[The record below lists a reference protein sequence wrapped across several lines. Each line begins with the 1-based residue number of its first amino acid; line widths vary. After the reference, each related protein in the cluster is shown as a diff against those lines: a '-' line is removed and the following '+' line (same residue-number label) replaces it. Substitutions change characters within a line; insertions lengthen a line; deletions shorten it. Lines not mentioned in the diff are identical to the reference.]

1 MSKNLPQEKIDNIIK
16 FQRSY
21 RFLKSELN
29 NLSTEVIFLK
39 ECLVE
44 MSNNLI
50 SLHKL
55 KLYEGVVNGYSV
67 IFNELNQIKTK
78 LADIPDIIRISYL
91 NKKSINVIS
100 KEIYE
105 CRANIIK
112 YMSHIAMQDIRL
124 MLRVLLGSNW
134 NDHFSYNDL
143 VRIDLMSRLFN
154 PITCWDSSIHKEK
167 VPYMKQETP
176 KRQQFTQE
184 NINSI
189 VENNIKTTA
198 IAISDINAFPMFLKS
213 LTEMVMKDK
222 KITKPDRKI
231 DFDHMDMLGMFKTS
245 DNVIFIKNSSSTTM
259 LEDKCGFLVLIR
271 LNERVIVIPGFAKDD
286 MLELYKT
293 NNVVSEKILQ
303 IKKYVSYEIVTV
315 PKLFKNNFSE
325 ILSLR
330 DILVMNAEE
339 IGLVIKKRY
348 NDYKS
353 LRNKHLT
360 SLINDF
366 LLASKFRKLEIITLF
381 LCGNETDVKL
391 AYLLYDILKI
401 KDKKDIAS
409 DIYNSLPTKFK
420 VKLDETEGIMAE
432 EEEKLL
438 KSNMSELSYERRIN
452 LLNVS
457 QDVKDKAIEKLK
469 AMKTNIQ
476 GDGKAQSWLDGFLK
490 IPFGS
495 YRENKLMNF
504 KKEFSKRIN
513 NNMVFGDAK
522 LLTFDSIS
530 KYVLNNNDMEMKDE
544 WTNYSKERSTY
555 LKTVHETLDKA
566 VYGHKEAKLQLERL
580 FAQWINGE
588 TKGAVIGLWGPPG
601 TGKTSLAK
609 NGLSKCLIDDD
620 GKPRP
625 FAFLPIGGS
634 VNGSTLVGHNFTY
647 VGSTWGRIAD
657 ITMTSGCMNPIIFI
671 DEVDKISNTEYG
683 KEIVSVLTHLTDA
696 TQNDN
701 FEDKYFSGIPLDLSK
716 ALIVFSFNDISLL
729 DPILKDRIT
738 IIETKPYTLQEKI
751 HIITKY
757 MLPEVLADVG
767 YNTDEIKFTDI
778 IVTYIIN
785 SFTNEAGVRKVKEK
799 IVEIVRDI
807 NLKAIHDSTMTFPFT
822 VTQEYVDELFRNKP
836 KVKPDRIHKEPEVGM
851 VNGLYATTSGVGGL
865 TPIQVMKYPSDK
877 MLDLTITG
885 QQGEV
890 MKESVMYALR
900 IAYNMLPDDVKNKI
914 IEDANNKKNFGLLVH
929 APDAATKKDG
939 PSAGTAMT
947 LALYSAL
954 IGKKIDNTVAMTGEI
969 DLWKNVKKIGGLH
982 AKLTG
987 AKMAGVK
994 KALVPLENLEDLK
1007 IMRNDNISP
1016 EDENFV
1022 VETIE
1027 TFEDAVRHCI
1037 ME

>member
-1 MSKNLPQEKIDNIIK
+1 MSKNLPHGKIEYIIK
-16 FQRSY
+16 FQRNY

-29 NLSTEVIFLK
+29 NMSTEVTFLK
-39 ECLVE
+39 KCLVE
-44 MSNNLI
+44 MSNNLF

-55 KLYEGVVNGYSV
+55 KIYEGVANGYSV
-67 IFNELNQIKTK
+67 IFNELNNIKSK
-78 LADIPDIIRISYL
+78 LIEIPDIIRISYL

-100 KEIYE
+100 KEIYD
-105 CRANIIK
+105 CRDNIIK
-112 YMSHIAMQDIRL
+112 YMSHIAMQDIKL
-124 MLRVLLGSNW
+124 MLRILLGSNW

-143 VRIDLMSRLFN
+143 VRIDIMSRLFN
-154 PITCWDSSIHKEK
+154 PITCWDSHFHKEK
-167 VPYMKQETP
+167 QPYMKLDAP
-176 KRQQFTQE
+176 KRNQLTQE

-189 VENNIKTTA
+189 VENNIKSTS
-198 IAISDINAFPMFLKS
+198 IAISDVNAFPLFLKS

-222 KITKPDRKI
+222 KTTRPDRKI
-231 DFDHMDMLGMFKTS
+231 DFDQMDMLNMFKTK
-245 DNVIFIKNSSSTTM
+245 DNVIFVKNSHSTTM
-259 LEDKCGFLVLIR
+259 LEDKSGFIILIR

-293 NNVVSEKILQ
+293 NNIISDKILQ
-303 IKKYVSYEIVTV
+303 IKKHVSYEIVTV
-315 PKLFKNNFSE
+315 PKMFKNNFSE
-325 ILSLR
+325 ILNLR
-330 DILVMNAEE
+330 DILIMNVEE
-339 IGLVIKKRY
+339 IGIIIKKRY

-353 LRNKHLT
+353 IKNKHL
-360 SLINDF
+360 SGLINDF
-366 LLASKFRKLEIITLF
+366 LLASKFRKLEIVTLL
-381 LCGNETDVKL
+381 LCGNENDVKL
-391 AYLLYDILKI
+391 SYLLYDILKI

-420 VKLDETEGIMAE
+420 IKLDETDGIMAE

-438 KSNMSELSYERRIN
+438 KSDMSELSYERRIN
-452 LLNVS
+452 LVNVS
-457 QDVKDKAIEKLK
+457 QDVKDKAVEKLK
-469 AMKTNIQ
+469 AIKTNIQ

-490 IPFGS
+490 IPFGN

-504 KKEFSKRIN
+504 KKEFSNRIN
-513 NNMVFGDAK
+513 SDAPTQM
-522 LLTFDSIS
+522 TFDSIT
-530 KYVLNNNDMEMKDE
+530 KHVLKSNKQEMIDD
-544 WTNYSKERSTY
+544 WSNYTKERSSY
-555 LKTVHETLDKA
+555 LKTIHETLDKA
-566 VYGHKEAKLQLERL
+566 VYGHTEAKLQLERL

-701 FEDKYFSGIPLDLSK
+701 FEDKFFNGIPLDLSK
-716 ALIVFSFNDISLL
+716 ALIIFSFNDITLI
-729 DPILKDRIT
+729 DPVLKDRIT
-738 IIETKPYTLQEKI
+738 IIETKPYTLTEKI
-751 HIITKY
+751 HIVTKY
-757 MLPEVLADVG
+757 MLPEVLTDVG
-767 YNTDEIKFTDI
+767 YNVDEIKFTDE

-807 NLKAIHDSTMTFPFT
+807 NLKAIHDPTIMFPFT
-822 VTQEYVDELFRNKP
+822 VSFAYVDELFKNKP
-836 KVKPDRIHKEPEVGM
+836 KMKPDRIHKEPDIGM
-851 VNGLYATTSGVGGL
+851 VNGLYATTSGIGGL
-865 TPIQVMKYPSDK
+865 TVIQVMKYPSDK

-900 IAYNMLPDDVKNKI
+900 IAYNMLPNDIKNKI

-929 APDAATKKDG
+929 APDAGTKKDG

-947 LALYSAL
+947 LALYSTL

-994 KALVPLENLEDLK
+994 KALIPWENFEDLQ

-1016 EDENFV
+1016 EDDNFCV
-1022 VETIE
+1022 FTIE
-1027 TFEDAVRHCI
+1027 TFEDAIRHCI
-1037 ME
+1037 IDP